1 MLNLNDIVLPSN
13 RLVSLRLH
21 SYHVVIYSGD
31 GDVLIGQ
38 KRGVTN
44 SQTYPDLSVTFEIIS

>member
-38 KRGVTN
+38 KRGVTK
-44 SQTYPDLSVTFEIIS
+44 SQNYPVGHL